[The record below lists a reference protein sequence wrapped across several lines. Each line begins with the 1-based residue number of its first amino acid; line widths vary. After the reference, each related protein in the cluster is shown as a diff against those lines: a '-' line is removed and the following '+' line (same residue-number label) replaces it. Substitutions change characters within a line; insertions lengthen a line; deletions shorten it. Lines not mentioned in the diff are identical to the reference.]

1 MDQSADGALLMKLI
15 VLTNILLTLAS
26 LGMQVFGPKR
36 PQTIGPQPL
45 EVVEG
50 KTYMTRAECDTRHQ
64 EGKARADE
72 FRAALVHVQA
82 QREGDMAGLK
92 TELSSMR
99 AELARVQAGH
109 EASTQSL
116 NLVSARLDRLIE
128 RGLGRSPESTT
139 ARA

>member
-1 MDQSADGALLMKLI
+1 MDHSTADGALLMKLI

-26 LGMQVFGPKR
+26 LAIQVFGPKR

-45 EVVEG
+45 EVIEG
-50 KTYMTRAECDTRHQ
+50 KTYMTRAECDARHL
-64 EGKARADE
+64 EAKAKGEE
-72 FRAALVHVQA
+72 FRASLVHFQA
-82 QREGDMAGLK
+82 QRDGDLAGLRS
-92 TELSSMR
+92 ELASMR

-128 RGLGRSPESTT
+128 RGLGTKPIQM
-139 ARA
+139 A